1 MSAFFGADVDALR
14 ALGAQFISQADDL
27 DGLASRLT
35 SRVGTAPWRGP
46 DAERF
51 RSDWN
56 QRHSSA
62 IRNAAIALRNA
73 ADSARTNASQQDS
86 ASSAG
91 TASPASIS
99 LSGGSGVGGSVPM
112 GFGSMA
118 GPAIQYLSTH
128 SPGQI
133 LSDADG
139 LLATKIGPFELGSLG
154 KEIIPGAGNV
164 TDTLDIASK
173 ISNGQVPWSEMLG
186 VAAGGVQDAARDNP
200 AMVVPYLGA
209 TAVKVWLDAADQASK
224 ADFSSATMQSTGN
237 YILSNPADAAAAAGE
252 AIVGWV
258 PNLLDDFGL

>member
-1 MSAFFGADVDALR
+1 MSSFYGADVEALR
-14 ALGAQFISQADDL
+14 SLSAQLGSQADDL
-27 DGLASRLT
+27 DSVARRLMA
-35 SRVGTAPWRGP
+35 RVDGTQWRGP

-62 IRNAAIALRNA
+62 IRNAAIALRGA
-73 ADSARTNASQQDS
+73 AESARTNASQQDS

-91 TASPASIS
+91 SSFASIS
-99 LSGGSGVGGSVPM
+99 INGGSGVGSS
-112 GFGSMA
+112 GFSGFTSA
-118 GPAIQYLSTH
+118 VGPAVEYLSTH

-139 LLATKIGPFELGSLG
+139 LLSTKIGPFELGTLG
-154 KEIIPGAGNV
+154 KEFIPGAGNV

-186 VAAGGVQDAARDNP
+186 VAAGGVQDAARNDP

-237 YILSNPADAAAAAGE
+237 YILSNPIDAAAGAGE
-252 AIVGWV
+252 ALVGWV
-258 PNLLDDFGL
+258 PNLMNDLGI